1 LGTLGGEMKTF
12 LKVILG
18 IGTFIVLLLGL
29 YRLAQKVFGSSF
41 KNKDLYIPKVPKD
54 FYLPRIRRP

>member
-1 LGTLGGEMKTF
+1 MKTF

-41 KNKDLYIPKVPKD
+41 KNKDLYIPKVSKD